1 MFERHK
7 LEKEEGKSYN
17 ESNVRYMN
25 CQLSQIHVNLYQQVS
40 DQMKALNRKFGKLH
54 GISSLFNLT
63 AVIAASFHGLW
74 IGNAGVKGY

>member
-25 CQLSQIHVNLYQQVS
+25 SQLSEMDVNLYQ
-40 DQMKALNRKFGKLH
+40 
-54 GISSLFNLT
+54 
-63 AVIAASFHGLW
+63 
-74 IGNAGVKGY
+74 